1 MYMDKIPSF
10 KKTRIAPTPSGYLH
24 LGNVLSFALTAAL
37 ARQTGAGI
45 LLRID
50 DLDRG
55 RMSKD
60 YVEDIFETLSFLG
73 IPWDEG
79 PWDFNE
85 YERDYTQLRRM
96 DLYEEALR
104 QLREEGKLFA
114 CTCSRTQVL
123 RDSTDGGY
131 AGRCRDKG
139 IPLDTGGCNWRI
151 RTEAAGEIGV
161 KGIAGMIGGNVS
173 AGGDRMRGIAE
184 AGVQHIAGTARGQ
197 EIRAALPVDMTD
209 FVVRKRDGY
218 PAYQLTSVID
228 DLHYGI
234 DLVVRGEDLWPS
246 TLAQQFLARELGRV
260 AFSEIHFYHHA
271 LLMETGGADGSA
283 GGDGMRSAM
292 KLSKSAG
299 ATSVRWL
306 RGQGVRPADVYSMI
320 VRMLGMDFQA
330 GSWAELT
337 AGGIWG

>member
-1 MYMDKIPSF
+1 MENKQSF

-37 ARQTGAGI
+37 ARSTGAGI

-55 RMSKD
+55 RVSKD
-60 YVEDIFETLSFLG
+60 YVEDIFDTLRFLG

-79 PWDFNE
+79 PRDFNE
-85 YERDYTQLRRM
+85 YEREYTQLRRM
-96 DLYEEALR
+96 DLYMEALS

-123 RDSTDGGY
+123 RDSPGGGY
-131 AGRCRDKG
+131 AGRCRDNG
-139 IPLDTGGCNWRI
+139 IPLDTEGCNWRI
-151 RTEAAGEIGV
+151 RTEAAGREEIG
-161 KGIAGMIGGNVS
+161 
-173 AGGDRMRGIAE
+173 
-184 AGVQHIAGTARGQ
+184 
-197 EIRAALPVDMTD
+197 AALPAEMTD

-234 DLVVRGEDLWPS
+234 DLVVRGEDLRDS
-246 TLAQQFLARELGRV
+246 TLAQQFLAKVLGRG

-271 LLMETGGADGSA
+271 LLMESGGVDESA
-283 GGDGMRSAM
+283 GGDGMRPAM

-299 ATSVRWL
+299 STSVRYL
-306 RGQGVRPADVYSMI
+306 RGQGIQPAAVYTMI
-320 VRMLGMDFQA
+320 VRMLGMDFLA
-330 GSWAELT
+330 GSWEELA
-337 AGGIWG
+337 AGITWGDKGLTGRQG

>member
-1 MYMDKIPSF
+1 MDKTPSF

-37 ARQTGAGI
+37 ARRTGAGI

-55 RMSKD
+55 RVSRD
-60 YVEDIFETLSFLG
+60 YVEDIFETLHFLG

-79 PWDFNE
+79 PRDFNE
-85 YERDYTQLRRM
+85 YERDYTQLGRM
-96 DLYEEALR
+96 DLYRKVLL
-104 QLREEGKLFA
+104 QLREEGKLFS

-123 RDSTDGGY
+123 RDSPDGGY

-139 IPLDTGGCNWRI
+139 IPLDTEGCNWRI
-151 RTEAAGEIGV
+151 RTGAEEVRV
-161 KGIAGMIGGNVS
+161 KGIAEVIGGSVS
-173 AGGDRMRGIAE
+173 AGGN
-184 AGVQHIAGTARGQ
+184 GVEDFAGTARG
-197 EIRAALPVDMTD
+197 EEVRAALPAEMTD
-209 FVVRKRDGY
+209 FVVRKRDGF

-246 TLAQQFLARELGRV
+246 TLAQLWLARELGRP
-260 AFSEIHFYHHA
+260 AFGEIRFYHHA
-271 LLMETGGADGSA
+271 LLMEGVADAPMERTGGDQ
-283 GGDGMRSAM
+283 MRPAT

-299 ATSVRWL
+299 ATSVRYL
-306 RGQGVRPADVYSMI
+306 RGQGIRPAELYPMI

-330 GSWAELT
+330 GSWEEL
-337 AGGIWG
+337 AAGIWGNGR

>member
-1 MYMDKIPSF
+1 MDKMPSF
-10 KKTRIAPTPSGYLH
+10 RKTRIAPTPSGYLH

-55 RMSKD
+55 RVSRD
-60 YVEDIFETLSFLG
+60 YVEDIFETLRFLG

-79 PWDFNE
+79 PRSFSE

-96 DLYEEALR
+96 ELYGEALR
-104 QLREEGKLFA
+104 RLREEGKLFA

-123 RDSTDGGY
+123 RDSPDGGY
-131 AGRCRDKG
+131 AGRCRDKR
-139 IPLDTGGCNWRI
+139 IPLDTEGCNWRI
-151 RTEAAGEIGV
+151 RTEV
-161 KGIAGMIGGNVS
+161 
-173 AGGDRMRGIAE
+173 
-184 AGVQHIAGTARGQ
+184 
-197 EIRAALPVDMTD
+197 ALPVEMTD

-234 DLVVRGEDLWPS
+234 DLVVRGKDLWDS
-246 TLAQQFLARELGRV
+246 TLAQQFLARELGRDEFG
-260 AFSEIHFYHHA
+260 AIHFYHH
-271 LLMETGGADGSA
+271 LLVMDSGSE
-283 GGDGMRSAM
+283 

-299 ATSVRWL
+299 ATSVLWL
-306 RGQGVRPADVYSMI
+306 RGQGVQPADIYTMI

-330 GSWAELT
+330 GNWEELAE
-337 AGGIWG
+337 GIWGSGR